1 MNRWAL
7 AIILGYVAAFG
18 VPKPQTPVVPVPS
31 ISTPSSTMRAAVA
44 PVTSALAGATAA
56 DRALFSDMWLKA
68 AKVLDGEDANQLV
81 PDTRTLR
88 EYTRLAATFG
98 WRRLGGNES
107 GKYAGLD
114 AACNQAFV
122 ATLGTDAKV
131 LDAKGRQTFGELC
144 EALAWAGL
152 QR

>member
-18 VPKPQTPVVPVPS
+18 IPRPQTPVVPVPT

-44 PVTSALAGATAA
+44 PVTAALAGAAAA
-56 DRALFSDMWLKA
+56 DRTLFADVWIKA
-68 AKVLDGEDANQLV
+68 ARVLAGEDANQLV

-88 EYTRLAATFG
+88 EYARLAATFG

-114 AACNQAFV
+114 AACNGAFV
-122 ATLGTDAKV
+122 ATLGTDSKP
-131 LDAKGRQTFGELC
+131 LDAKGRQTFDELC
-144 EALAWAGL
+144 EALAWAAL